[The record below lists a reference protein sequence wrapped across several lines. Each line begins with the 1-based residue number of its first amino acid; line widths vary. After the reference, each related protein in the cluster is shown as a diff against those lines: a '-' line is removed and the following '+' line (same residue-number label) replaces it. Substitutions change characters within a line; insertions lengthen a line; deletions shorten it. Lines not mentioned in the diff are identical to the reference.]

1 LRVRKKDA
9 KRKRALRRADAKRSG
24 DGQDAVAS

>member
-1 LRVRKKDA
+1 VRKKDA

-24 DGQDAVAS
+24 DGDGKKGAAS